1 MVQICVNAYV
11 TFLYSGFSVFRLFRI
26 LALDVFRILVL
37 FVLGIVSNPYML
49 YLNHLVSLG
58 STSACM
64 HLFCTVRVFF
74 PNCQI
79 PYDVRVICL
88 PNVFHLCHVSC
99 TFFVFLERPL
109 YRTKWSTMAERISPM
124 ARSTRARPRTRT
136 VGKCKGDD
144 ECVTFQMQ
152 EKAR

>member
-1 MVQICVNAYV
+1 MVTFMVQICVNAYV
-11 TFLYSGFSVFRLFRI
+11 TFLYSGFSVFRFFRI
-26 LALDVFRILVL
+26 LALDVFRILVI
-37 FVLGIVSNPYML
+37 FVLGVVANPYML

-74 PNCQI
+74 FQNCQI

-99 TFFVFLERPL
+99 TFFVFLERP
-109 YRTKWSTMAERISPM
+109 STG
-124 ARSTRARPRTRT
+124 RSGAQWRSGYLRWRGQRGRGREQGPWVNA
-136 VGKCKGDD
+136 
-144 ECVTFQMQ
+144 
-152 EKAR
+152 KAMTNV